1 MACQKNFVTV
11 RLLSLAACAL
21 IAAFVLVGA
30 SAESTKTVELD
41 IRPGGEVQTFTQAI
55 VSDCSVALSLIL
67 CLAIVNEHHPE
78 TEPQSR

>member
-21 IAAFVLVGA
+21 IAAFVSAGV

-41 IRPGGEVQTFTQAI
+41 IRPGGVVQTFTEAI
-55 VSDCSVALSLIL
+55 VSDCSLALSLI
-67 CLAIVNEHHPE
+67 
-78 TEPQSR
+78 